1 MLKIENFSEL
11 AKPEEYKKG
20 LFLEVQG
27 QMRKLSQ
34 VPKPDGTTEEVYI
47 PWSLATINRHYGKDF
62 TAKVI
67 LEEIPKLDGE
77 IIVPEHIN
85 FQQIIGRFLNTYH
98 PIQWKPQEGADW
110 EHIRELFQH
119 IFGVQY
125 ELGLDYFQ
133 LLYLYPKQR
142 LPLLL
147 LVAQEN
153 NTGKSTFCDFL
164 KAVFGANATG
174 MSSEGLRSRFTSTW
188 MNKLIV
194 TVEEKLL
201 DREGDCELIKNLVTT
216 FTAQS
221 EAKGKDRV
229 EVPFFA
235 KFVMTTNN
243 EDNPLILHED
253 DTRVWAIRVP
263 TLGERK
269 EKKPNFLEDCKK
281 EIPYFLHYISTRQLT
296 TRQEDRLWFRRE
308 LVETEQ
314 WLHIVNF
321 CRSNIEKQLAISI
334 IELMELLDVQQ
345 LRYSP
350 KNLVELLRNEGI
362 RTDKVAILQLLKK
375 RWKLQPGPKQKYY
388 KYFPADNQQGYM
400 STYTSGYP
408 YVFDKEFL
416 QKFTI

>member
-1 MLKIENFSEL
+1 MEIHEL
-11 AKPEEYKKG
+11 ERLAQPEEYQKG
-20 LFLEVQG
+20 LFIEVQG
-27 QMRKLSQ
+27 QIRKLSD
-34 VPKPDGTTEEVYI
+34 VPKADGKTEKSYI
-47 PWSLATINRHYGKDF
+47 PWKLDSIYRAYGRDF
-62 TAKVI
+62 TKDI
-67 LEEIPKLDGE
+67 IIKEMPRFDGE
-77 IIVPEHIN
+77 RVEPEHIDYR
-85 FQQIIGRFLNTYH
+85 QVIGRYLNTYH

-110 EHIRELFQH
+110 QHIRELFVH
-119 IFGVQY
+119 IFGEQF

-133 LLYLYPKQR
+133 LLYLMPRQR

-147 LVAQEN
+147 LVANEN
-153 NTGKSTFCDFL
+153 KTGKSTFCDFL

-201 DREGDCELIKNLVTT
+201 DREGDTELIKNLVTT

-243 EDNPLILHED
+243 EDNPLIIHED
-253 DTRVWAIRVP
+253 DTRVWAIKVP

-269 EKKPNFLEDCKK
+269 EKNPNFLEDCKK
-281 EIPYFLHYISTRQLT
+281 EIPYFLHFISTRQLT
-296 TRQEDRLWFRRE
+296 TRQEDRLWFRRD
-308 LVETEQ
+308 LVVTDQ
-314 WLHIVNF
+314 WHHIVNF
-321 CRSNIEKQLAISI
+321 CRSNIEKQLAVSI
-334 IELMELLDVQQ
+334 VEMMDLIGVEE

-350 KNLVELLRNEGI
+350 KNLVDLLRNEGI

-375 RWKLQPGPKQKYY
+375 RWKLQPALKQKYY
-388 KYFPADNQQGYM
+388 KYLPVDNEEGYI

-408 YVFDKEFL
+408 YVFEKGFL